1 MRLPSIRGRI
11 RRRILVNFRVQP
23 EVVQRLLPQ
32 PFRPKLHDGQ
42 AVAGICLI
50 RLEEIRPWQLP
61 AGFGMSSE
69 NAAHRVAVCWSGPDG
84 DEQEGVYIPRRD
96 TSSLFNHLVGGRLFP
111 GHHHRARFRV
121 RDDAEGIDLAMRARD
136 GEAAVEVRG
145 RAADHLPPTSRFGS
159 LDEASAFFRNGSLG
173 YSPSARGQHLDGLS
187 LITRTWSVAALDVQ
201 HVHSSFFSDR
211 ARFPE
216 GSIEFDCA
224 LVMRNIEHEWH
235 TAADL

>member
-1 MRLPSIRGRI
+1 
-11 RRRILVNFRVQP
+11 
-23 EVVQRLLPQ
+23 
-32 PFRPKLHDGQ
+32 
-42 AVAGICLI
+42 
-50 RLEEIRPWQLP
+50 
-61 AGFGMSSE
+61 
-69 NAAHRVAVCWSGPDG
+69 VCWTGRDG

-121 RDDAEGIDLAMRARD
+121 RDEDEGIDLAMRARD
-136 GEAAVEVRG
+136 GEVAVEVRG
-145 RAADHLPPTSRFGS
+145 RAADHLPPTSRLGS
-159 LDEASAFFRNGSLG
+159 LDEATAFFRKGSLG
-173 YSPSARGQHLDGLS
+173 HSPSARGQRLDGLS

-216 GSIEFDCA
+216 GSLQFDCA